1 MFNSLNHV
9 DVNLT
14 LWFLIK
20 SSYYIVPIPSTVL
33 NIDFYDIFTIVVT
46 LGIYRQFQYFLL
58 DEEMKKLARGIIR
71 WQNFK
76 NTFVTLCES
85 IREKNQ

>member
-1 MFNSLNHV
+1 MSLYC
-9 DVNLT
+9 
-14 LWFLIK
+14 LIE
-20 SSYYIVPIPSTVL
+20 
-33 NIDFYDIFTIVVT
+33 FYAVFIIVVILAT
-46 LGIYRQFQYFLL
+46 YRQFQYFLL